1 MKSHVIKKPAT
12 AAAVAHPEAR
22 YADQS
27 LKNSSLLHRGD
38 ERLGRFGE
46 KPHRL
51 EDDFE
56 PRRNAKRLDDG
67 IDAGQSAFHCGHFK
81 RIASYFFELG
91 VTRRVFSGPT
101 APRRKIE
108 CLALRAA
115 FTVSRPIPLLA
126 PMIRSVATQIECS
139 WLLSDPPP
147 IVMCDF
153 DSRTARWGLDVESPA
168 TLLVRADEIIEIGN
182 LPPLGVK
189 QTWLPQRKMSAYD
202 PKRTYQLTPDRIAPL
217 PRFGAPNL
225 GLSTMFLFEREKC
238 SHLHG
243 TKFSC
248 LRLGTD
254 NSPILEGTQM
264 RTLIL
269 GGLLASAMLVSAL
282 AQTNPPP
289 ASPAPA
295 AQSTAP
301 KAHGEM
307 WRSSKLI
314 GLNVYNDQDEKLG
327 AISEILLDKSGK
339 VDFVVIGVGGFLGIG
354 QHDIMVEMSKLKF
367 VDEPVRTSSTTTG
380 TTGSANRPA
389 TTTTNRPP
397 PTTAMTTTKSK
408 WYPDHAVL
416 SGATKDSLKNMA
428 AFTYD

>member
-1 MKSHVIKKPAT
+1 
-12 AAAVAHPEAR
+12 
-22 YADQS
+22 
-27 LKNSSLLHRGD
+27 
-38 ERLGRFGE
+38 
-46 KPHRL
+46 
-51 EDDFE
+51 
-56 PRRNAKRLDDG
+56 
-67 IDAGQSAFHCGHFK
+67 
-81 RIASYFFELG
+81 
-91 VTRRVFSGPT
+91 
-101 APRRKIE
+101 
-108 CLALRAA
+108 
-115 FTVSRPIPLLA
+115 
-126 PMIRSVATQIECS
+126 
-139 WLLSDPPP
+139 
-147 IVMCDF
+147 
-153 DSRTARWGLDVESPA
+153 
-168 TLLVRADEIIEIGN
+168 
-182 LPPLGVK
+182 
-189 QTWLPQRKMSAYD
+189 
-202 PKRTYQLTPDRIAPL
+202 
-217 PRFGAPNL
+217 
-225 GLSTMFLFEREKC
+225 
-238 SHLHG
+238 
-243 TKFSC
+243 
-248 LRLGTD
+248 
-254 NSPILEGTQM
+254 M

-269 GGLLASAMLVSAL
+269 GGLLASAMLVPAL

-397 PTTAMTTTKSK
+397 PTTVMTTTKSR